1 MNDEKK
7 GKSQKLEFKLKNLN
21 GKIRETFEIEQNIEF
36 GSILKALRKKRDQF
50 VEQNHQE
57 MYVIGINY
65 YEKREISESEY
76 DLFKGTQFSNTKIKY
91 VLTETLPYVLKS
103 NFFGNTRNHIKKGQK
118 GLIKNIESFV
128 ERRYPSKEW
137 GEFIPLTGAVD
148 ILFNKYGIYL
158 KR

>member
-65 YEKREISESEY
+65 YEKVEISESEY
-76 DLFKGTQFSNTKIKY
+76 YLFKGTQFSNT
-91 VLTETLPYVLKS
+91 
-103 NFFGNTRNHIKKGQK
+103 
-118 GLIKNIESFV
+118 
-128 ERRYPSKEW
+128 
-137 GEFIPLTGAVD
+137 
-148 ILFNKYGIYL
+148 
-158 KR
+158 